1 MLTHLSVQNFTLVE
15 RLDLDF
21 KSGMTVIT
29 GETGA
34 GKSVL
39 LEALGQTLG
48 DRADATRV
56 RSGAKRAD
64 ISATFDLSLI
74 EQARE
79 WLEEHDL
86 EQPEQPSEC
95 LLRRTLTAEGR
106 SKAYINGHP
115 ATLAQLKTLG
125 EMLMDIHSQHEHQS
139 LLVKDNHRRLLD
151 EYAGHLALASE
162 VKQAFKRWKSKAE
175 RLHALKSNADE
186 LNARYQLIAYQV
198 EELDQLDL
206 KPGELDELEAE
217 QRTLADAENLLTA
230 SGQLTELAS
239 DDEQGLQAG
248 IQRALQVL
256 RNLGDKPALLRDAEQ
271 LLGEAQIQIDE
282 ALRSIEHFS
291 DSFSLDPERL
301 AEVDERLSAIYDIA
315 RKHRIGPEQLP
326 ELHQRLALEAAEL
339 GGGDEQ
345 LDALEQEVR
354 ELEQAYRKL
363 AGTLTNARKKA
374 ALSLARQ
381 VNEHLQQL
389 AMEHARLTV
398 DLAERD
404 TRPAPWGLEDVELL
418 ISTNPGQPPAA
429 LGKIASGG
437 ELSRVSL
444 AIQVVAA
451 QNSAIASLVFDEVD
465 VGIGGATADIVG
477 QLLRKLAS
485 RGQILCV
492 THLAQVASKGHQHL
506 RVVKTSTSKAAQTSL
521 VELKGDDKVEELARM
536 LGGAELTAE
545 SRAHAEQMLERAG
558 AL

>member
-48 DRADATRV
+48 DRADASRV
-56 RSGAKRAD
+56 RHGAKRAD
-64 ISATFDLSLI
+64 ISATFDVASIKRAQIWLD
-74 EQARE
+74 EQD
-79 WLEEHDL
+79 LQQEEAPH
-86 EQPEQPSEC
+86 EC

-115 ATLAQLKTLG
+115 ATLAQLKALG

-151 EYAGHLALASE
+151 EYAGLSALALE
-162 VKQAFKRWKSKAE
+162 VKEAFKTWKNRRDWLEE
-175 RLHALKSNADE
+175 RRANADE
-186 LNARYQLIAYQV
+186 LTERYQLISYQV

-206 KPGELDELEAE
+206 QPNELESLEQE
-217 QRTLADAENLLTA
+217 QRTLADAENLLLAA
-230 SGQLTELAS
+230 SQLCDLGS
-239 DDEQGLQAG
+239 DDEMGLQQG
-248 IQRALQVL
+248 IHRALQLL
-256 RNLGDKPALLRDAEQ
+256 RNLSDKPPLLQDAEQ
-271 LLGEAQIQIDE
+271 MLAEAQIQIDE
-282 ALRSIEHFS
+282 ALRSAEQFS
-291 DSFSLDPERL
+291 DGFNLDPERL
-301 AEVDERLSAIYDIA
+301 KQVDERLSAIYDIA
-315 RKHRIGPEQLP
+315 RKHRVTPQELP
-326 ELHQRLALEAAEL
+326 TIHQALAEEAAEL

-345 LDALEQEVR
+345 LEQLQREVDALEQTFR
-354 ELEQAYRKL
+354 QLGQKLSQARSKAGL
-363 AGTLTNARKKA
+363 ALAKK
-374 ALSLARQ
+374 
-381 VNEHLQQL
+381 VNTHLKQL
-389 AMEHARLTV
+389 AMEHAVLTV
-398 DLAERD
+398 QLTDRNE
-404 TRPAPWGLEDVELL
+404 RPAPHGLEDIELL

-429 LGKIASGG
+429 LAKVASGG

-451 QNSAIASLVFDEVD
+451 EHSAIPSLVFDEVD
-465 VGIGGATADIVG
+465 VGIGGATADTVG
-477 QLLRKLAS
+477 KLLRQLAT

-506 RVVKTSTSKAAQTSL
+506 KVSKVSSTKKAQTSL
-521 VELKGDDKVEELARM
+521 TELTGDAKIEELARM

-545 SRAHAEQMLERAG
+545 SKAHAEQMLDRAG
-558 AL
+558 